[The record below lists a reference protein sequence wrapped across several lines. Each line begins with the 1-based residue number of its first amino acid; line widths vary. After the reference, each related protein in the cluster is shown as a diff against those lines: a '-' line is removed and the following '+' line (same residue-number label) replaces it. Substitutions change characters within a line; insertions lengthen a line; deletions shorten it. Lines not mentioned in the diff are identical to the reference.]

1 MNNYIN
7 TFNRIASTQKSFLP
21 DLNFIPWLPIDETVN
36 IDLERVLNMIRIT
49 LKQYYDSPKELI
61 GECFKVA
68 DIVSNI
74 LLDNQIRHS
83 VTIGEV
89 LINRQ
94 QYFKISNEDI
104 LNELENGYQQN
115 EPAKGHAWITLEN
128 GIIIDC
134 TILSSLSH
142 KLKKKPLKWIKSIY
156 ISQDVHTTDIE
167 HIPYYLGPEYIF
179 QVVME
184 PSEYSFFYVSNWMYK
199 IENVNT
205 IGLTS
210 PEIGVR
216 R

>member
-21 DLNFIPWLPIDETVN
+21 DLWLPIDETVN
-36 IDLERVLNMIRIT
+36 IDLERVLNIIRMT
-49 LKQYYDSPKELI
+49 LKQSYDSPEELI

-94 QYFKISNEDI
+94 QYFNISNEDI
-104 LNELENGYQQN
+104 LKELKNGYQQN

-134 TILSSLSH
+134 TILSSLSYKH
-142 KLKKKPLKWIKSIY
+142 KKKPLKWIKSIY
-156 ISQDVHTTDIE
+156 TSKEMYSINIE
-167 HIPYYLGPEYIF
+167 HIPYHLGPEYIAK
-179 QVVME
+179 VVME
-184 PSEYSFFYVSNWMYK
+184 PSEHSFLHVYNWICSIDNM
-199 IENVNT
+199 NASLHSST
-205 IGLTS
+205 PS
-210 PEIGVR
+210 
-216 R
+216 